1 MYLAVYQKSHI
12 LVEDSMS
19 AVTILIIAGVTF
31 LAAGIGYQIYLS
43 VRFKGLKYNW
53 FSFKKKGQAIGL
65 SKPEIKLLRDIG
77 FRARVANF
85 NNMYTSIKQLDNAV
99 MKSVNVI
106 RELELTDE
114 EKHQKIESIFLLRN
128 KMDNI
133 FSSRKQTLSST
144 VKMKLNTRAI
154 LTFERIGSYESVLLE
169 NNEKHLAFS
178 MPEEALN
185 TEAFSWKGK
194 KVKVGFQINND
205 AEYNFMSKVLDQSL
219 GSSCG
224 LIHINHTNRLTRVQR
239 RLFRR
244 NNTNIS
250 VNIFT
255 LKITSNGGSRRIS
268 AANPTPF
275 HATITNISAGG
286 VAIRAGGILKENTLV
301 KLDFSLDFETTD
313 LAIGRVLGFSSIPM
327 SADKMLHI
335 KFERISKKTRNR
347 IFEYIYKEDKQGN
360 YKPKTIIPTTNSNNI
375 PLQESNTP

>member
-1 MYLAVYQKSHI
+1 
-12 LVEDSMS
+12 MS
-19 AVTILIIAGVTF
+19 AVTILIIAGAI
-31 LAAGIGYQIYLS
+31 LLMAAVAYQIYLS
-43 VRFKGLKYNW
+43 IRFKGMKYNW
-53 FSFKKKGQAIGL
+53 FSFKKKGQQIGL
-65 SKPEIKLLRDIG
+65 IKPEIKLLRDIG
-77 FRARVANF
+77 FRSRVINF
-85 NNMYTSIKQLDNAV
+85 NNLYTSLKQLDNAV
-99 MKSVNVI
+99 MKSVNII
-106 RELELTDE
+106 REEELAE
-114 EKHQKIESIFLLRN
+114 EDKHALIESVFLLRN

-133 FSSRKQTLSST
+133 FSSKKQTLTST
-144 VKMKLNTRAI
+144 IRMKINTRAV
-154 LTFERIGSYESVLLE
+154 LSFDRIGSYESVLLE

-194 KVKVGFQINND
+194 KVKVAFRINND
-205 AEYNFMSKVLDQSL
+205 AEYFFMSKVLDQSL

-224 LIHINHTNRLTRVQR
+224 LIHIAHTNRLTRVQR

-244 NNTNIS
+244 NSTNIS

-255 LKITSNGGSRRIS
+255 LKISSHGGSRKIS

-286 VAIRAGGILKENTLV
+286 VAIRAGGVLKENTLV
-301 KLDFSLDFETTD
+301 KLDFSLDFENTD

-347 IFEYIYKEDKQGN
+347 IFEYIYKEDKEKKSFQ
-360 YKPKTIIPTTNSNNI
+360 PKTIIPTASGTPVIQQENGNS
-375 PLQESNTP
+375 